1 MTLSP
6 RTAPARTAL
15 AALALTTAAVL
26 AGCTGSGAGT
36 GAGTGPASSYAST
49 AAPTPV
55 ALPDTAVGEHAAWVI
70 ESISS
75 EPTEPNQ
82 IEGQVTER
90 LSPTVASQLTPAQLA
105 EVFTG
110 LRASGPWVP
119 TSVQSAE
126 GQALVTIVDRDGQ
139 RLDLQLSLD
148 ADELINGIL
157 FSPSAADRVPAASWQ
172 ELDDAIAGFAADTTL
187 VVTDVA
193 SGERILEATSPGQA
207 DADESKPSG
216 SMFKLY
222 VLGAVADAV
231 AAGTLAWD
239 SPLTLTDAVKSLPS
253 GDLRLEPSGTTI
265 TVQDA
270 AAAMISQSDNTATDL
285 LVATVG
291 PEAVERSFAEL
302 GHHDPAENTPLL
314 TTRALFQLGWG
325 TPSSADAW
333 QAADQDGRRALLAGL
348 PTGLLDVDAAAVTTP
363 VWEQGLDWFT
373 TPDDLV
379 AVHRGLQQKAKAPTG
394 APVREILAINPGL
407 GEELTGGD
415 TWSYIA
421 FKGGSSV
428 GVLAGSWYLERSDGR
443 AFTITI
449 QGSSGDPAELAD
461 QALFFG
467 QVADAAALLESED

>member
-1 MTLSP
+1 MPSTP

-15 AALALTTAAVL
+15 AALALTTAALL
-26 AGCTGSGAGT
+26 AGCTGSPGAPVGT
-36 GAGTGPASSYAST
+36 PAASAAST
-49 AAPTPV
+49 GSPTAV
-55 ALPDTAVGEHAAWVI
+55 ALPETPVGEHAAWVI
-70 ESISS
+70 ESISA
-75 EPTEPNQ
+75 EPTEPDQ
-82 IEGQVTER
+82 IEGQATER
-90 LSPTVASQLTPAQLA
+90 LSPSVASQLTPAQLA

-139 RLDLQLSLD
+139 KLDLQLSLD
-148 ADELINGIL
+148 GEELINGIL
-157 FSPSAADRVPAASWQ
+157 FSPSAADRVPATSWQ
-172 ELDDAIAGFAADTTL
+172 ELDDTIAQFASDTTL

-193 SGERILEATSPGQA
+193 SGERILEATSPGQG

-231 AAGTLAWD
+231 AAGTLAWET
-239 SPLTLTDAVKSLPS
+239 PLTLTDAVKSLPS
-253 GDLRLEPSGTTI
+253 GELRNEPSGTVV

-270 AAAMISQSDNTATDL
+270 AAAMISESDNTATDL
-285 LVATVG
+285 LIATVG
-291 PEAVERSFAEL
+291 PEAVERSFADL

-314 TTRALFQLGWG
+314 TTRALFELGWG
-325 TPSSADAW
+325 SPSSAAEWASADA
-333 QAADQDGRRALLAGL
+333 DGRRALLAGL

-379 AVHRGLQQKAKAPTG
+379 AVHRGLQQKAAAPTG
-394 APVREILAINPGL
+394 APVREILAMNPGL
-407 GEELTGGD
+407 GEDTTGSD
-415 TWSYIA
+415 AWSYIA

-443 AFTITI
+443 AFTISI
-449 QGSSGDPAELAD
+449 QGSSDDPAELTD

-467 QVADAAALLESED
+467 QVSDAAALLESRD